1 MKCTFEKRGLHL
13 RIWVEPVE
21 NPNPGQEPRV
31 VELRLSLTNIM
42 HGKEVKGHY
51 AVYSKYPCA
60 CCSPTISTRYI
71 LTYFR
76 PLFVLDVGSLEYTI
90 ERFDAPQDQI
100 LARRMKAYRRQERIA
115 FSHPAASTNE
125 KVDAT
130 LIAEAISSPEQ
141 SSVAHTIDGSSRGE
155 SKPQAGL

>member
-1 MKCTFEKRGLHL
+1 MKCTFEKRGLYL

-21 NPNPGQEPRV
+21 NPNPGQEPPV

-76 PLFVLDVGSLEYTI
+76 PPFVLVLDVGSLEYTI
-90 ERFDAPQDQI
+90 ERLDAPQDQI
-100 LARRMKAYRRQERIA
+100 LFRRMKAYKRQEG

-141 SSVAHTIDGSSRGE
+141 SSVAHAIDGSPRGE
-155 SKPQAGL
+155 SEP